1 MTDQQ
6 ADVVQIES
14 ETGRRAWHR
23 PEVRR
28 IAAGE
33 AESVGAVGSDGV
45 IGAS

>member
-1 MTDQQ
+1 MTDQK
-6 ADVVQIES
+6 ADFVQTEIDS
-14 ETGRRAWHR
+14 DRRAWNR

-33 AESVGAVGSDGV
+33 AEAVGAVGSDGV